1 MRTSLLSI
9 GRRLP
14 DHAADLTAIADGL
27 DRNEPGTIERA
38 RTVADRTLRALCE
51 EADISGNDPVAVM
64 LEQLLA
70 KHAIPHTVAAHLRV
84 LYDPDSTL
92 IGDSVRALLA
102 FLEWRVGSRSKFTAV
117 RPGRKMSRKLPL
129 MLGSAIVLVAIAI
142 IVMVTRE
149 RERTPVASTAPM
161 IQIAGATF
169 DMGSSDA
176 ELAAALVYCREVD
189 VRGSFCLGDN
199 EFLQQEQLRTVTI
212 SAFVIDR
219 DEVTVAD
226 FVAWLAHQPPDPRR
240 VFPNVRVDPD
250 TKRLLA
256 APGRERLPIAGVSWN
271 DARQY
276 CEAVD
281 KRLPTEAEWELAAR
295 GVGRRLFPWGSEH
308 PQCARVV
315 FARENVRVCSLGS
328 GGDAAPVGSA
338 EGDVTPEGVHDLG
351 GNVAEWT
358 ADTGGDRPTCSGPCV
373 NPVATGHTMRV
384 VRGGHW
390 GSFGGQLRGASRS
403 QLEPA
408 RTRTN
413 LGFRC
418 ARSAR

>member
-38 RTVADRTLRALCE
+38 RTVADRTLRTLCE
-51 EADISGNDPVAVM
+51 EAGISDNEPVAVM

-70 KHAIPHTVAAHLRV
+70 KHAMPHTIAAHLRV

-102 FLEWRVGSRSKFTAV
+102 FLEWRVGSRSKFAAV
-117 RPGRKMSRKLPL
+117 RPVKSRKLQL
-129 MLGSAIVLVAIAI
+129 LLGGAIVLVAVAI
-142 IVMVTRE
+142 TVIVTRE
-149 RERTPVASTAPM
+149 GERTPMVHARVAMTE
-161 IQIAGATF
+161 IAGATF
-169 DMGSSDA
+169 DMGSRNA
-176 ELAAALVYCREVD
+176 ELAAALAYCREID

-199 EFLQQEQLRTVTI
+199 EFLSQEQLRTVTV
-212 SAFVIDR
+212 STFVIDR
-219 DEVTVAD
+219 HEVTVAD
-226 FVAWLAHQPPDPRR
+226 FVTWLAHQPPDPGR
-240 VFPNVRVDPD
+240 VFPNVRVDPEA
-250 TKRLLA
+250 RQLLA
-256 APGRERLPIAGVSWN
+256 APGRDRLPIAGVSWH
-271 DARQY
+271 DAHRY
-276 CEAVD
+276 CEAVG

-295 GVGRRLFPWGSEH
+295 GPGRRLFPWGSEP

-315 FARENVRVCSLGS
+315 FARESTRVCSLGS
-328 GGDAAPVGSA
+328 AGDAAPVGSA
-338 EGDVTPEGVHDLG
+338 EGDVTPEGIHDLG

-390 GSFGGQLRGASRS
+390 GSFGGQLRGAGRS
-403 QLEPA
+403 QLEPE